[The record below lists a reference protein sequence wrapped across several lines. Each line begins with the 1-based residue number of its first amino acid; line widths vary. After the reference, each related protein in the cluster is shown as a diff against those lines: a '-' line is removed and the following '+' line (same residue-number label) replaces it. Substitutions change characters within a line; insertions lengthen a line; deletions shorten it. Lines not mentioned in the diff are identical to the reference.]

1 MMGQGARFLIE
12 RGKDGYYH
20 PSNEDD
26 ISEVVKYAVREGLKV
41 RVRGSAH
48 SVDAAIYTGDFRT
61 PPLDDRDLN
70 IYMDKMIDVEF
81 DDEKMQ
87 ATVQAGCH
95 LGKDPEDPVK
105 TSTIENSLFYQLDE
119 RGWAF
124 PDTGGI
130 IHQTVGGFLSTGS
143 SGGSVQHSI
152 GKQIVAMTLVDGTG
166 RPGTLAKTD
175 NEDNPFYAAGV
186 SMGLLGIITSVTFQ
200 CVPRYDVIGKE
211 TTSKYEDC
219 EIDLFGDGTSGR
231 PSLETFLRETE
242 HTRLMWWPQKG
253 VRKMVVWRARSMRP
267 SDYSDETG
275 TPDSFT
281 PKRYHEFPKILGSQR
296 PAMVFASLLLR
307 CFDRLNPPG
316 PSSWLGKL
324 INKLAAPVYSLIVSA
339 FLGSSTQEFWESWR
353 EGLPMDNRVD
363 YDLMPT
369 AFTELWIPLSRTQ
382 DVMNK
387 LRRHYEKSG
396 FAATGIYTCEIYPT
410 MSSDYW
416 IGASYHE
423 DVIKI
428 DTFWFEK
435 SKGNPDSDFFPQFW
449 ELLKEFDYR
458 LHWGKSLSGDAA
470 YLNPL
475 YPRWDDFMR
484 LRAEMDPHQVFVTD
498 YWRKHLAIAA
508 TG

>member
-1 MMGQGARFLIE
+1 
-12 RGKDGYYH
+12 
-20 PSNEDD
+20 
-26 ISEVVKYAVREGLKV
+26 
-41 RVRGSAH
+41 
-48 SVDAAIYTGDFRT
+48 
-61 PPLDDRDLN
+61 
-70 IYMDKMIDVEF
+70 
-81 DDEKMQ
+81 
-87 ATVQAGCH
+87 
-95 LGKDPEDPVK
+95 
-105 TSTIENSLFYQLDE
+105 
-119 RGWAF
+119 
-124 PDTGGI
+124 
-130 IHQTVGGFLSTGS
+130 
-143 SGGSVQHSI
+143 
-152 GKQIVAMTLVDGTG
+152 
-166 RPGTLAKTD
+166 
-175 NEDNPFYAAGV
+175 
-186 SMGLLGIITSVTFQ
+186 
-200 CVPRYDVIGKE
+200 
-211 TTSKYEDC
+211 
-219 EIDLFGDGTSGR
+219 
-231 PSLETFLRETE
+231 
-242 HTRLMWWPQKG
+242 
-253 VRKMVVWRARSMRP
+253 
-267 SDYSDETG
+267 
-275 TPDSFT
+275 
-281 PKRYHEFPKILGSQR
+281 
-296 PAMVFASLLLR
+296 
-307 CFDRLNPPG
+307 
-316 PSSWLGKL
+316 
-324 INKLAAPVYSLIVSA
+324 
-339 FLGSSTQEFWESWR
+339 
-353 EGLPMDNRVD
+353 MDNRVD

-470 YLNPL
+470 YLKPL